1 MRLTRLGRLYGEM
14 PRRLRRRTS
23 CLSVLPPGIHQSGQQ
38 KCRYDLRIL
47 QGPGGAVRN
56 GESYSNYT
64 VKVSRNDPK
73 PCDAKHTS
81 FGLGAGF
88 DLVLAAG
95 DPWMTTYTSYYAAMF
110 HVSESPTF
118 VGVAHRITSGE
129 VCFCFERPFDPGSRR
144 EATQES
150 PLPSLPPG
158 RLELHAAHKGRD
170 VEVPV
175 GVRACFGKERTHRL
189 RFLPV
194 NSVSQFR

>member
-1 MRLTRLGRLYGEM
+1 MFLKVPHLWE
-14 PRRLRRRTS
+14 
-23 CLSVLPPGIHQSGQQ
+23 LPTALPLVRFAFVSSG
-38 KCRYDLRIL
+38 
-47 QGPGGAVRN
+47 P
-56 GESYSNYT
+56 S
-64 VKVSRNDPK
+64 
-73 PCDAKHTS
+73 
-81 FGLGAGF
+81 
-88 DLVLAAG
+88 
-95 DPWMTTYTSYYAAMF
+95 
-110 HVSESPTF
+110 
-118 VGVAHRITSGE
+118 
-129 VCFCFERPFDPGSRR
+129 DPGSRR